1 MSAQIIEFPTPLRLK
16 QFFADDALREQV
28 RMCLSAACGVY
39 TRPPTDADRI
49 FALAKIEEAIIL
61 IQSERALNQ

>member
-1 MSAQIIEFPTPLRLK
+1 MSAQILEFPTPIRLE
-16 QFFADDALREQV
+16 QFFAEAALCEQV

-61 IQSERALNQ
+61 IQSERALSR